1 MTRANCSAFH
11 LQSVPSWWLCKVTP
25 PSPIVLVRCGG
36 WEAVWCCRGPV
47 LLSVSPPYCPS
58 EPGARSLNP
67 YCFIWGT
74 PPQRHTHVHMVD
86 SSTETHTRS
95 YGRPFLP
102 PGNRTDTDSFLWS
115 THPPSRKPQRHRLVH
130 MLCTLQQHHTNTHT
144 PLSGVPFLPPP
155 GNYTDRKVY
164 TIFPWKKT
172 LTLYFII
179 YYFII

>member
-36 WEAVWCCRGPV
+36 WEAVWCSRGPV

-86 SSTETHTRS
+86 PSFLPGTARTQTRS
-95 YGRPFLP
+95 YGQPILP
-102 PGNRTDTDSFLWS
+102 PGNHKDTDSFTCCALS
-115 THPPSRKPQRHRLVH
+115 SNNHA
-130 MLCTLQQHHTNTHT
+130 THT

>member
-1 MTRANCSAFH
+1 M
-11 LQSVPSWWLCKVTP
+11 
-25 PSPIVLVRCGG
+25 
-36 WEAVWCCRGPV
+36 WCCRGPV

-130 MLCTLQQHHTNTHT
+130 MLCTLQQQPHKHTHT
-144 PLSGVPFLPPP
+144 FKWCTLPSSSRKLHRQKSLHYFPLEKNIDIVFYYLLL
-155 GNYTDRKVY
+155 YY
-164 TIFPWKKT
+164 
-172 LTLYFII
+172 LTSVTK
-179 YYFII
+179 